1 MSMHDELRLPP
12 QALDAE
18 ESVLGSMLIGGAD
31 AAVKVMDILEPE
43 DFYKELNGVLFKNM
57 VSMVSEGKPIDIV
70 TFVERLKSD
79 GLVDND
85 NVFYVTGLME
95 AVPSAANINY
105 YAEIVKNRARRRTII
120 DASWRATQ
128 QAYDNSAPLVEIE
141 AELMDALINTAD
153 SQYVDAET
161 AALESMKDIDDT
173 VTHGVTKGIKTEF
186 SGLDE
191 IIGDIR
197 PEEVVVVASRPGVGK
212 TSFALNMAVRVA
224 GKGHHVAI
232 VSMEMS
238 RKQLVNRMVFNHA
251 SIDSWYYRRGLL
263 RKDQL
268 PVITASMTWFS
279 KLPISIDTRRGQT
292 TEQIYARAKRL
303 QLQGKLDLLIVD
315 YLGLIRHSE
324 RGDLYQKVTATSA
337 QMITYAGML
346 GVPVILLHQIN
357 RAPESRKDTRPTMG
371 DLRDSGAIEQDAHHI
386 WLLNRPIID
395 KNGKPHDKEYA
406 ELIVAKN
413 RDGRTGLVE
422 MEFIQEYTRFQT
434 PSGFPV

>member
-1 MSMHDELRLPP
+1 MSTHDELRLQP

-18 ESVLGSMLIGGAD
+18 ESVLGAVLIGGAD
-31 AAVKVMDILEPE
+31 ALVKVMDILEPG
-43 DFYKELNGVLFKNM
+43 DFYKELNGVLFENM
-57 VSMVSEGKPIDIV
+57 VNMVSEGKPIDILTV
-70 TFVERLKSD
+70 TEHLKTQGILDDSD
-79 GLVDND
+79 KA
-85 NVFYVTGLME
+85 FYVTGLLE
-95 AVPSAANINY
+95 AVPSAANVGY
-105 YAEIVKNRARRRTII
+105 YAEIVKNRARRRAII
-120 DASWRATQ
+120 NASYRATQ
-128 QAYDNSAPLVEIE
+128 QAYDNSTPLVEIE
-141 AELMDALINTAD
+141 ADLMDALVNTTD

-173 VTHGVTKGIKTEF
+173 ITLGITKGIQTQF

-197 PEEVVVVASRPGVGK
+197 PEEIVIIAARPGVGK
-212 TSFALNMAVRVA
+212 TSFALNVATQVA

-251 SIDSWYYRRGLL
+251 NIDSWYYRRGLL
-263 RKDQL
+263 KEDQL
-268 PVITASMTWFS
+268 PAITAAMTWFS
-279 KLPISIDTRRGQT
+279 TLPINIDTRRGQT

-346 GVPVILLHQIN
+346 GVPVILLHQLL
-357 RAPESRKDTRPTMG
+357 ACLATRY
-371 DLRDSGAIEQDAHHI
+371 DA
-386 WLLNRPIID
+386 R
-395 KNGKPHDKEYA
+395 
-406 ELIVAKN
+406 
-413 RDGRTGLVE
+413 LV
-422 MEFIQEYTRFQT
+422 QWPRN
-434 PSGFPV
+434 P